1 MRFNALLARNSTK
14 SMVVQLVL
22 CFALSSDIIAGGR
35 VPFLAYEFLDSRSD
49 PARETDSPGALPS
62 RLQVSGFADI
72 YNERSAQSRLAG
84 QYSVGQVEV
93 GLSADLSSRVGVE
106 AAVARDG
113 RKPTLAV
120 LVADFRLVDSGDV
133 QSALGVESL
142 NVLVGRF
149 DVPFGID
156 WHVYPSIDRL
166 LVSGPLVVDG
176 THGGWNDLGVQAYA
190 EAGRFDLV
198 GYAVR
203 GADIKGAEW
212 AVGARA
218 GVRGGGAVLGLSL
231 AGLHDGSGLLNRH
244 LLGADMQWSFSSL
257 SAKAEYVGYGP
268 AARGLEGVHHGA
280 YVQGTWDN
288 QHYFAVA
295 RLGALETPDGDE
307 QRLSVGGGW
316 RMRENCQLRMEFQ
329 ANSAAREV
337 LFTQLVIGF

>member
-1 MRFNALLARNSTK
+1 MQNALVLIVLSFTFSSESVARER
-14 SMVVQLVL
+14 
-22 CFALSSDIIAGGR
+22 ALFSLYESSDS
-35 VPFLAYEFLDSRSD
+35 PSDLAEQTHALD
-49 PARETDSPGALPS
+49 ALLG
-62 RLQVSGFADI
+62 RLQIGGFADI

-84 QYSVGQVEV
+84 QYGVGQVEV
-93 GLSADLSSRVGVE
+93 GLSADLSSRVGIE

-203 GADIKGAEW
+203 GADIDAAEW
-212 AVGARA
+212 AAGTRV
-218 GVRGGGAVLGLSL
+218 GVRSGDAALGLSL

-244 LLGADMQWSFSSL
+244 LLGADIQRSFNSL
-257 SAKAEYVGYGP
+257 SAKAEYVRRWP
-268 AARGLEGVHHGA
+268 AARGQDGVQHGA
-280 YVQGTWDN
+280 YAQGTWEN
-288 QHYFAVA
+288 QRYFAVV
-295 RLGALETPDGDE
+295 RLGALETAAGDE

-337 LFTQLVIGF
+337 LFTQLVVGF

>member
-1 MRFNALLARNSTK
+1 MQNAL
-14 SMVVQLVL
+14 VL
-22 CFALSSDIIAGGR
+22 IVLSFAFSSESVAWERAPFSLYESSDSSSDLMEQTHALDALLGR
-35 VPFLAYEFLDSRSD
+35 VQI
-49 PARETDSPGALPS
+49 G
-62 RLQVSGFADI
+62 GFADI

-84 QYSVGQVEV
+84 QYRVGQVEV
-93 GLSADLSSRVGVE
+93 GLSADLSSRVGIE

-113 RKPTLAV
+113 SAPALAV

-203 GADIKGAEW
+203 GADIDAAEW
-212 AVGARA
+212 AAGTRV
-218 GVRGGGAVLGLSL
+218 GVRSGDAALGLSL
-231 AGLHDGSGLLNRH
+231 AGLHDGSGLPNRH
-244 LLGADMQWSFSSL
+244 LLGADIQWSFNSL
-257 SAKAEYVGYGP
+257 SAKAEYVRRWP
-268 AARGLEGVHHGA
+268 AARSQDGVQHGA
-280 YVQGTWDN
+280 YAQGTWEN
-288 QHYFAVA
+288 QRYFAVV
-295 RLGALETPDGDE
+295 RLGALETADGDE

-337 LFTQLVIGF
+337 LFTQLVVGF

>member
-1 MRFNALLARNSTK
+1 MQNAL
-14 SMVVQLVL
+14 VL
-22 CFALSSDIIAGGR
+22 IVLSFAFSSESVAWERAPFSLYESSDSSSDLMEQTHALDALLGR
-35 VPFLAYEFLDSRSD
+35 VRI
-49 PARETDSPGALPS
+49 G
-62 RLQVSGFADI
+62 GFADI

-84 QYSVGQVEV
+84 QYRVGQVEV
-93 GLSADLSSRVGVE
+93 GLSADLSSRVGIE

-113 RKPTLAV
+113 SAPALAV

-203 GADIKGAEW
+203 GADIDAAEW
-212 AVGARA
+212 AAGTRV
-218 GVRGGGAVLGLSL
+218 GVRSGDAALGLSL
-231 AGLHDGSGLLNRH
+231 AGLHDGSGLPNRH
-244 LLGADMQWSFSSL
+244 LLGADIQWSFNSL
-257 SAKAEYVGYGP
+257 SAKAEYVRRWP
-268 AARGLEGVHHGA
+268 AARSQDGVQHGA
-280 YVQGTWDN
+280 YAQGTWEN
-288 QHYFAVA
+288 QRYFAVV
-295 RLGALETPDGDE
+295 RLGALETADGDE

-337 LFTQLVIGF
+337 LFTQLVVGF

>member
-1 MRFNALLARNSTK
+1 MQNAL
-14 SMVVQLVL
+14 VL
-22 CFALSSDIIAGGR
+22 IVLSFAFSSESVAWERAPFSLYESSDSSSDLMEQTHALDALLGR
-35 VPFLAYEFLDSRSD
+35 VQI
-49 PARETDSPGALPS
+49 G
-62 RLQVSGFADI
+62 GFADI

-84 QYSVGQVEV
+84 QYRVGQVEV
-93 GLSADLSSRVGVE
+93 GLSADLSSRVGIE

-113 RKPTLAV
+113 SAPALAV

-203 GADIKGAEW
+203 GADIDAAEW
-212 AVGARA
+212 AAGTRV
-218 GVRGGGAVLGLSL
+218 GVRSGDAALGLSL
-231 AGLHDGSGLLNRH
+231 AGLHDGSGLPNRH
-244 LLGADMQWSFSSL
+244 LLGADIQWSFNSL
-257 SAKAEYVGYGP
+257 SAKAEYVRRWP
-268 AARGLEGVHHGA
+268 AARGQDGVQHGA
-280 YVQGTWDN
+280 YVQGTWEN
-288 QHYFAVA
+288 QRYFAVV
-295 RLGALETPDGDE
+295 RLGALETADGDE

-337 LFTQLVIGF
+337 LFTQLVVGF

>member
-1 MRFNALLARNSTK
+1 MQNAL
-14 SMVVQLVL
+14 VL
-22 CFALSSDIIAGGR
+22 IVLSFAFSSESVAWERAPFSLYESSDSSSDLMEQTHALDALLGR
-35 VPFLAYEFLDSRSD
+35 VQI
-49 PARETDSPGALPS
+49 G
-62 RLQVSGFADI
+62 GFADI

-84 QYSVGQVEV
+84 QYRVGQVEV
-93 GLSADLSSRVGVE
+93 GLSADLSSRVGIE

-113 RKPTLAV
+113 SAPALAV

-203 GADIKGAEW
+203 GADIDAAEW
-212 AVGARA
+212 AAGTRVGARSGDA
-218 GVRGGGAVLGLSL
+218 ALGLSL
-231 AGLHDGSGLLNRH
+231 AGLHDGSGLPNRH
-244 LLGADMQWSFSSL
+244 LLGADIQWSFNSL
-257 SAKAEYVGYGP
+257 SAKAEYVRRWP
-268 AARGLEGVHHGA
+268 AARGQDGVQHGA
-280 YVQGTWDN
+280 YAQGTWEN
-288 QHYFAVA
+288 QRYFAVV
-295 RLGALETPDGDE
+295 RLGALETADGDE

-337 LFTQLVIGF
+337 LFTQLVVGF

>member
-1 MRFNALLARNSTK
+1 MQNAL
-14 SMVVQLVL
+14 VL
-22 CFALSSDIIAGGR
+22 IVLSFAFSSESVAWERAPFSLYESSDSSSDLMEQTHALDALLGR
-35 VPFLAYEFLDSRSD
+35 VQI
-49 PARETDSPGALPS
+49 G
-62 RLQVSGFADI
+62 GFADI

-84 QYSVGQVEV
+84 QYRVGQVEV
-93 GLSADLSSRVGVE
+93 GLSADLSSRVGIE

-113 RKPTLAV
+113 SAPALAV

-203 GADIKGAEW
+203 GADIDAAEW
-212 AVGARA
+212 AAGTRV
-218 GVRGGGAVLGLSL
+218 GVRSGDAALGLSL
-231 AGLHDGSGLLNRH
+231 AGLHDGSGLPNRH
-244 LLGADMQWSFSSL
+244 LLGADIQWSFNSL
-257 SAKAEYVGYGP
+257 SAKAEYVRRWP
-268 AARGLEGVHHGA
+268 AARGQDGVQHGA
-280 YVQGTWDN
+280 YVQGTWEN
-288 QHYFAVA
+288 QRYFAVV
-295 RLGALETPDGDE
+295 RLGALETADGDE

-329 ANSAAREV
+329 SNSAAREV
-337 LFTQLVIGF
+337 LFTQLVVGF

>member
-1 MRFNALLARNSTK
+1 MQNAL
-14 SMVVQLVL
+14 VL
-22 CFALSSDIIAGGR
+22 IVLSFAFSSESVAWERALLSLYESSDSSSDLMEQTHALDALLGR
-35 VPFLAYEFLDSRSD
+35 VQI
-49 PARETDSPGALPS
+49 G
-62 RLQVSGFADI
+62 GFADI

-84 QYSVGQVEV
+84 QYRVGQVEV
-93 GLSADLSSRVGVE
+93 GLSADLSSRVGIE

-113 RKPTLAV
+113 SAPALAV

-203 GADIKGAEW
+203 GADIDAAEW
-212 AVGARA
+212 AAGTRV
-218 GVRGGGAVLGLSL
+218 GVRSGDAALGLSL
-231 AGLHDGSGLLNRH
+231 AGLHDGSGLPNRH
-244 LLGADMQWSFSSL
+244 LLGADIQWSFNSL
-257 SAKAEYVGYGP
+257 SAKAEYVRRWP
-268 AARGLEGVHHGA
+268 AARGQDGVQHGA
-280 YVQGTWDN
+280 YAQGTWEN
-288 QHYFAVA
+288 QRYFAVV
-295 RLGALETPDGDE
+295 RLGALETADGDE

-337 LFTQLVIGF
+337 LFTQLVVGF

>member
-1 MRFNALLARNSTK
+1 MQNALVLIVLSFAFSSESVARER
-14 SMVVQLVL
+14 
-22 CFALSSDIIAGGR
+22 ALLSLYESSDSSSDLMEQTHALDALLGR
-35 VPFLAYEFLDSRSD
+35 VQI
-49 PARETDSPGALPS
+49 G
-62 RLQVSGFADI
+62 GFADI

-84 QYSVGQVEV
+84 QYRVGQVEV
-93 GLSADLSSRVGVE
+93 GLSADLSSRVGIE

-113 RKPTLAV
+113 SAPALAV

-203 GADIKGAEW
+203 GADIDAAEW
-212 AVGARA
+212 AAGTRV
-218 GVRGGGAVLGLSL
+218 GVRSGDAALGLSL
-231 AGLHDGSGLLNRH
+231 AGLHDGSGLPNRH
-244 LLGADMQWSFSSL
+244 LLGADIQWSFNSL
-257 SAKAEYVGYGP
+257 SAKAEYVRRWP
-268 AARGLEGVHHGA
+268 AARSQDGVQHGA
-280 YVQGTWDN
+280 YAQGTWEN
-288 QHYFAVA
+288 QRYFAVV
-295 RLGALETPDGDE
+295 RLGALETADGDE

-337 LFTQLVIGF
+337 LFTQLVVGF

>member
-1 MRFNALLARNSTK
+1 MQNAL
-14 SMVVQLVL
+14 VL
-22 CFALSSDIIAGGR
+22 IVLSFAFSSESVAWERAPFSLYESSDSSSDLMEQTHALDALLGR
-35 VPFLAYEFLDSRSD
+35 VQI
-49 PARETDSPGALPS
+49 G
-62 RLQVSGFADI
+62 GFADI

-84 QYSVGQVEV
+84 QYRVGQVEV
-93 GLSADLSSRVGVE
+93 GLSADLSSRVGIE

-113 RKPTLAV
+113 SAPALAV

-203 GADIKGAEW
+203 GADIDAAEW
-212 AVGARA
+212 AAGTRV
-218 GVRGGGAVLGLSL
+218 GVRSGDAALGLSL
-231 AGLHDGSGLLNRH
+231 AGLHDGSGLPNRH
-244 LLGADMQWSFSSL
+244 LLGADIQWSFNSL
-257 SAKAEYVGYGP
+257 SAKAEYVRRWP
-268 AARGLEGVHHGA
+268 AARGQDGVQHGA
-280 YVQGTWDN
+280 YAQGTWEN
-288 QHYFAVA
+288 QRYFAVV
-295 RLGALETPDGDE
+295 RLGALETADGDE

-337 LFTQLVIGF
+337 LFTQLVVGF

>member
-1 MRFNALLARNSTK
+1 MQNAL
-14 SMVVQLVL
+14 VL
-22 CFALSSDIIAGGR
+22 IVLSFAFSSESVAWERAPFSLYESSDSSSDLMEQTHALDALLGR
-35 VPFLAYEFLDSRSD
+35 VQI
-49 PARETDSPGALPS
+49 G
-62 RLQVSGFADI
+62 GFADI

-84 QYSVGQVEV
+84 QYRVGQVEV
-93 GLSADLSSRVGVE
+93 GLSADLSSRVGIE

-113 RKPTLAV
+113 SAPALAV

-203 GADIKGAEW
+203 GADIDAAEW
-212 AVGARA
+212 AAGTRV
-218 GVRGGGAVLGLSL
+218 GVRSGDAALGLSL
-231 AGLHDGSGLLNRH
+231 AGLHDGSGLPNRH
-244 LLGADMQWSFSSL
+244 LLGADIQWSFNSL
-257 SAKAEYVGYGP
+257 RAKAEYVRRWP
-268 AARGLEGVHHGA
+268 AARSQDGVQHGA
-280 YVQGTWDN
+280 YAQGTWEN
-288 QHYFAVA
+288 QRYFAVV
-295 RLGALETPDGDE
+295 RLGALETADGDE

-337 LFTQLVIGF
+337 LFTQLVVGF